1 MVYNRIKVG
10 RLGRRRRGSVFL
22 RFCLVLMDVLMDVRE
37 RSWLGKVGNHAG
49 LVTAR
54 GGNQRIEW
62 PIVVSGSMETG
73 STRVNSM
80 VGWTVGSGSILVTRG
95 IADNLVRSLST
106 FVR

>member
-10 RLGRRRRGSVFL
+10 RLGRRRRKGSVFL
-22 RFCLVLMDVLMDVRE
+22 RFCLANVLMDVRE

-49 LVTAR
+49 LVAAR